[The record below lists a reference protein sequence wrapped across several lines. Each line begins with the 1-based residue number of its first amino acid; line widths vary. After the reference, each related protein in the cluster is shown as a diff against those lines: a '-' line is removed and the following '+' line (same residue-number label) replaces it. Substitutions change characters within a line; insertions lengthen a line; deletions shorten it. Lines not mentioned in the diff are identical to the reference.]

1 MKISH
6 NKTILGKERNE
17 VGTVKQIVNNPSKGT
32 KDTFEIL
39 KSNAIGDAFV
49 DPGQYFLRK
58 DDKKSQRA
66 QSQSAIFRPSGSNKT
81 VRKSEFEHKH
91 NGAPERP

>member
-1 MKISH
+1 MKISQY
-6 NKTILGKERNE
+6 KTILGKERNE

-58 DDKKSQRA
+58 DDKKS
-66 QSQSAIFRPSGSNKT
+66 
-81 VRKSEFEHKH
+81 
-91 NGAPERP
+91 

>member
-1 MKISH
+1 M
-6 NKTILGKERNE
+6 T
-17 VGTVKQIVNNPSKGT
+17 NNPNKGT

-58 DDKKSQRA
+58 DKPSGRA
-66 QSQSAIFRPSGSNKT
+66 HSQSAVFRPSGSNKT
-81 VRKSEFEHKH
+81 VRKSEFIHKH
-91 NGAPERP
+91 NGPPERP